1 MEDMSYDT
9 LALELDME
17 YFGNTS
23 DQSLALD
30 LSYCLLTPSLRQVRW
45 IWEIK
50 RRRNVLVAIVI
61 KFALDGNELPTAGGH
76 GLFSDLGTDNFANLS
91 QFGLG
96 KAGILKQ
103 DFGKARCRTGSLS
116 LLGKYRW
123 IVHGKDDS
131 RGGNDRGT
139 VMEQVMLL
147 QCTFH
152 VEIGCMSD

>member
-1 MEDMSYDT
+1 MEDVSYDM

-17 YFGNTS
+17 YFGSTS

-30 LSYCLLTPSLRQVRW
+30 LSYCLLTPSSRQMRW
-45 IWEIK
+45 IGQIK
-50 RRRNVLVAIVI
+50 CSRNVLVAIVI
-61 KFALDGNELPTAGGH
+61 KFALDGNKLPTTGGH
-76 GLFSDLGTDNFANLS
+76 GLFSDLGTNYSANLS

-96 KAGILKQ
+96 EAGILEQ
-103 DFGKARCRTGSLS
+103 DLGKARCRTGSLS

-131 RGGNDRGT
+131 RGGNNRGA
-139 VMEQVMLL
+139 VMEQIMLL
-147 QCTFH
+147 QCTFR